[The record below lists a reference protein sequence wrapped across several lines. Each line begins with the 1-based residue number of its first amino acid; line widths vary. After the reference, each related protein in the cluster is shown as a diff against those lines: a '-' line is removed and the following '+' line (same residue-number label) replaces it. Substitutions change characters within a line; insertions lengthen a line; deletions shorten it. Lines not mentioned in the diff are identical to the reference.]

1 MRLRVLVLLPCL
13 PLLSAQDPAAGAAA
27 AGPQPASTPS
37 AAPTPDGVSGN
48 LGVDFT
54 TAYFFRGIRQ
64 EDQGVIGQPHFELD
78 FRLCDGDG
86 ALHSL
91 DLVLGQWNSL
101 HDGPTGSG
109 GTAQSMWYE
118 SDFYATLRAGL
129 GERWSADSTY
139 TTYYSPNARFR
150 TVEEIAFGLAYNDDG
165 QLGAGFA
172 GLQPSV
178 RIAFELDGQADA
190 GTHLGTYAQFAL
202 APSLALGKAGAYD
215 FALALPLTA
224 ACSLSDYYQD
234 AAGNDHTFGY
244 LDVGCALSSPL
255 PFMPSRLGPWK
266 ASLGLHGL
274 FLGPSNEQLN
284 DGDDFEWI
292 GTFGLSTS
300 F

>member
-13 PLLSAQDPAAGAAA
+13 TLLSAQDPAAGAAA
-27 AGPQPASTPS
+27 AGPTPASPP
-37 AAPTPDGVSGN
+37 APTPADGVSGTF
-48 LGVDFT
+48 GVDFT

-64 EDQGVIGQPHFELD
+64 EDKGVIAQPHFELD
-78 FRLCDGDG
+78 FKLCADEGV
-86 ALHSL
+86 LHSL

-129 GERWSADSTY
+129 GERWSVDSTY

-165 QLGAGFA
+165 QLGEGFA

-178 RIAFELDGQADA
+178 RLAFELDGQADA
-190 GTHLGTYAQFAL
+190 GTHLGTYAQLAL
-202 APSLALGKAGAYD
+202 APSLELGKAGAYD
-215 FALALPLTA
+215 FKLALPLIA
-224 ACSLSDYYQD
+224 AFSLGDYYQD
-234 AAGNDHTFGY
+234 AAGKDHTFGY
-244 LDVGCALSSPL
+244 LDIGCVLSSPL
-255 PFMPSRLGPWK
+255 PFLPSRLGPWT

-274 FLGPSNEQLN
+274 FLGPSNEQVN
-284 DGDDFEWI
+284 NGDDFELI
-292 GTFGLSTS
+292 GTFGLSTT